1 MKGGLLNRCA
11 KDISGNECE
20 EQKRS
25 IEAVFQP
32 QQPPKFFIYVHV
44 QDARYHHASYK
55 VAVCKFPQKIHNQVN
70 KYIVSSSMSFRLKST
85 RGILQ
90 QSQRVDA
97 HQGTCSGVASLRSAS
112 TWHNL

>member
-11 KDISGNECE
+11 KEISGNECE

-32 QQPPKFFIYVHV
+32 QQPPKFFIYIHV
-44 QDARYHHASYK
+44 QDARYHLAPYK
-55 VAVCKFPQKIHNQVN
+55 VAVCKFPQKIHNQVT

-85 RGILQ
+85 QGIL
-90 QSQRVDA
+90 
-97 HQGTCSGVASLRSAS
+97 
-112 TWHNL
+112 